1 MLSFVSIWLDMHL
14 IRSMCSMDF
23 GHSVAIAQGMV
34 LCLRLL
40 IDIRQQG
47 TFAPSLVR
55 IVTTVTV
62 SDSV

>member
-1 MLSFVSIWLDMHL
+1 MHL